1 MERAGN
7 ASETLKVLYGY
18 PFEGQI
24 RKVCPSCS
32 EEWAMAVD
40 GKKLPKLFFECSL
53 KGACEGGPDYLC
65 TDGRRDQW
73 LGARTGRL
81 CQACDEGWSS
91 MFGTCFE
98 CQDSWLDWL
107 IGFGGTA
114 CVLLVW
120 KLLNAVAATEFDA
133 VTNACMHVCV
143 NARMHSMIRF
153 GMCAF
158 FQLDIALGFTQVISS
173 YGLHSH
179 TLYSHGLYSYNYI
192 GHNYSDHNYLGHN
205 HVFRS

>member
-65 TDGRRDQW
+65 TDGRGDVRT
-73 LGARTGRL
+73 GARTGRL
-81 CQACDEGWSS
+81 CQACAEGWSS

-98 CQDSWLDWL
+98 CQNSWLDWL

-120 KLLNAVAATEFDA
+120 KLLNAVASTQLDA
-133 VTNACMHVCV
+133 VCGNTCMYRCIHMC
-143 NARMHSMIRF
+143 MHSMIYGVCVHVF
-153 GMCAF
+153 SS
-158 FQLDIALGFTQVISS
+158 ISRCS
-173 YGLHSH
+173 LHRSSTSPRTSPSH
-179 TLYSHGLYSYNYI
+179 TQTMLSHSK
-192 GHNYSDHNYLGHN
+192 
-205 HVFRS
+205 RSFPW